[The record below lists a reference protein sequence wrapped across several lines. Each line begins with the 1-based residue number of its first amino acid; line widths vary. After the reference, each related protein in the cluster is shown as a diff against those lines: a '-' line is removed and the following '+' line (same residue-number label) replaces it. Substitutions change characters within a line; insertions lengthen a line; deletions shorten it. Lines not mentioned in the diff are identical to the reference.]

1 VIKDLVLSMIISFA
15 LVATR
20 MALFVAIS
28 PFPGPAVP
36 TEIRVGLTLLLA
48 LTATPL
54 AMMGHPPAIGPAL
67 VLATLGEA
75 MTGAAI
81 GFVFRVGMSAAD
93 VLGSTLAHATGLTFA
108 SSYDPAQAA
117 STDSLTRLVTTAATL
132 LMFAI
137 GAHRV
142 VIGAAV
148 GSFRVVPLGRGLD
161 LNAYLPG
168 ILQWIGRSLECGLG
182 LALPAM
188 VVSLV
193 IQVALGL
200 VARAA
205 PSLQVFSVGLSLTLA
220 SGLFVV
226 LAGLGDCLAGLGA
239 HLASMGRALE
249 SILSAVG

>member
-1 VIKDLVLSMIISFA
+1 
-15 LVATR
+15 
-20 MALFVAIS
+20 MALFMAIS

-54 AMMGHPPAIGPAL
+54 AMMGHPPDAL
-67 VLATLGEA
+67 VPLVVAALGEA
-75 MTGAAI
+75 LTGAAI

-93 VLGSTLAHATGLTFA
+93 VLGNTLAHSTGLTFA
-108 SSYDPAQAA
+108 ASYDPAQASNVDA
-117 STDSLTRLVTTAATL
+117 LTRLVTTAGTL
-132 LMFAI
+132 VMFGI

-142 VIGAAV
+142 VIGAAI
-148 GSFRVVPLGRGLD
+148 GSFRVVPLGRALELG
-161 LNAYLPG
+161 AYLPG
-168 ILQWIGRSLECGLG
+168 ILQFIARSLECGLG

-226 LAGLGDCLAGLGA
+226 MAGLSDSLSGVGA
-239 HLASMGRALE
+239 HLGSMGRAMETVLGIA
-249 SILSAVG
+249 SR

>member
-1 VIKDLVLSMIISFA
+1 MIKDLVLAMVISFA

-28 PFPGPAVP
+28 PFPGPSVP
-36 TEIRVGLTLLLA
+36 TEVRVGLTLLLA

-54 AMMGHPPAIGPAL
+54 AMMGHPPATFAPL
-67 VLATLGEA
+67 VLAALGEA

-81 GFVFRVGMSAAD
+81 GFVFRVGMSAAE

-117 STDSLTRLVTTAATL
+117 NTDALTRLVTTAATL
-132 LMFAI
+132 VMFAV

-148 GSFRVVPLGRGLD
+148 ASFRVVPLGRALD

-168 ILQWIGRSLECGLG
+168 ILMWIGRSMECGLG

-226 LAGLGDCLAGLGA
+226 IAGLGDSLAGL
-239 HLASMGRALE
+239 ASHFASIGRAVE
-249 SILSAVG
+249 SVLSASS

>member
-1 VIKDLVLSMIISFA
+1 MIKDLVMAMVISFA
-15 LVATR
+15 LVAAR

-28 PFPGPAVP
+28 PFPGPSVP
-36 TEIRVGLTLLLA
+36 TEVRVGLTLLLA

-54 AMMGHPPAIGPAL
+54 AMMGQPPALGPAL
-67 VLATLGEA
+67 VLAALGEA
-75 MTGAAI
+75 ATGAAI

-93 VLGSTLAHATGLTFA
+93 VLGSSLAHATGLTFA
-108 SSYDPAQAA
+108 SSYDPAQA
-117 STDSLTRLVTTAATL
+117 SNTDSLTRLVTTAATL
-132 LMFAI
+132 VMFGI

-148 GSFRVVPLGRGLD
+148 GSFRVVPLGRAVD
-161 LNAYLPG
+161 LTTYLPG
-168 ILQWIGRSLECGLG
+168 ILQWISRALECGLG

-220 SGLFVV
+220 SGLVVV
-226 LAGLGDCLAGLGA
+226 LAGLGDSLTGIAALI
-239 HLASMGRALE
+239 ASIGRALE
-249 SILSAVG
+249 TVLSVAG

>member
-1 VIKDLVLSMIISFA
+1 LIKDLVLSMVISFA
-15 LVATR
+15 LVAAR
-20 MALFVAIS
+20 MALFVAVS

-36 TEIRVGLTLLLA
+36 TEVRVGLTLLLA

-54 AMMGHPPAIGPAL
+54 AMMGHPPEIGVPL
-67 VLATLGEA
+67 VLATIGEA

-81 GFVFRVGMSAAD
+81 GFVFRVGMSAAE

-117 STDSLTRLVTTAATL
+117 NVDSLTRLVTTAATL
-132 LMFAI
+132 VMLAI

-148 GSFRVVPLGRGLD
+148 GSFRVVPLGRSLD
-161 LNAYLPG
+161 LTAYVPG
-168 ILQWIGRSLECGLG
+168 MLVWIGRALECGLG

-226 LAGLGDCLAGLGA
+226 IAGLSDSLAGIAS
-239 HLASMGRALE
+239 HLASVGRALE
-249 SILSAVG
+249 SVLSAAG